1 MEIVSS
7 KHSGRTLT
15 VTSSGYK
22 MEACPYTIGKSTNQS
37 YELSDKI
44 ESFIEQHTLDR
55 EPVHEDE
62 KLNPFSSDN
71 YITRW
76 VDIVSIT
83 PLPDHTY
90 DPEKYTCM
98 VVYKVSWKQETETCF
113 DRLEKVYGEKK

>member
-7 KHSGRTLT
+7 KHSDKKLT
-15 VTSSGYK
+15 VTSSGYR
-22 MEACPYTIGKSTNQS
+22 MEAWPYTIGKSTNQS

-44 ESFIEQHTLDR
+44 EKFIEQHSLDR
-55 EPVHEDE
+55 EPVYEE
-62 KLNPFSSDN
+62 ENQNPFSSNN

-98 VVYKVSWKQETETCF
+98 VVYKVSWKQETETYF
-113 DRLEKVYGEKK
+113 DRYEKLYGEKK